1 MAERPRAVEKFSR
14 RVESVVVLSIKL
26 KWSWRCINLSFHV
39 RACWMDLFLFCFRR
53 ESNVSASASKATD
66 QKNEECKNVN
76 ELLAVSCIFIIF
88 PENSNAIVASIYGAL
103 SEIISMT
110 KINKISRGKVIV
122 MNLDLF

>member
-14 RVESVVVLSIKL
+14 RVESVVVLS
-26 KWSWRCINLSFHV
+26 
-39 RACWMDLFLFCFRR
+39 
-53 ESNVSASASKATD
+53 
-66 QKNEECKNVN
+66 KNEECKNVN

-110 KINKISRGKVIV
+110 KINEISRGKVIV